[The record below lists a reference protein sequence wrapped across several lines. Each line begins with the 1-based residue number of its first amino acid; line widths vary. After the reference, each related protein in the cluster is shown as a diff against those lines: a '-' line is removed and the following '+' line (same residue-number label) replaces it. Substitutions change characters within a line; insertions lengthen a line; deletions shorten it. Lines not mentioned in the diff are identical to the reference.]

1 MYKRIILQHSLVS
14 SLLIHVFPSKYTPSG
29 SGNKKEEE
37 EEANSEVKWQLTLV
51 TSTLE
56 RLKQHCNEIAGSL
69 GDM

>member
-1 MYKRIILQHSLVS
+1 MYKRIILQQSLVS
-14 SLLIHVFPSKYTPSG
+14 SLLIHVFPSKYTSSG
-29 SGNKKEEE
+29 SGNKKEE

-69 GDM
+69 GDI